1 MTYRMMISVV
11 SILIAPVALSLT
23 YGLEQYW
30 VGSVAALGLG
40 LWGLYAWKKVQS
52 AWIADL
58 FFAGVVLLVTIGGFL
73 GLMTY
78 LLLLALLCALGA
90 WDLIRFQRRIEHSPF
105 SEGILKI
112 EKRHLTL
119 LGLVLLGGGI
129 FAGVMLTARMQISFG
144 ITLVLGVILIISL
157 GGILRLL
164 RN

>member
-1 MTYRMMISVV
+1 
-11 SILIAPVALSLT
+11 
-23 YGLEQYW
+23 
-30 VGSVAALGLG
+30 
-40 LWGLYAWKKVQS
+40 
-52 AWIADL
+52 
-58 FFAGVVLLVTIGGFL
+58 
-73 GLMTY
+73 MTY

>member
-23 YGLEQYW
+23 FGLEQYW
-30 VGSVAALGLG
+30 VGSVAAVGLG
-40 LWGLYAWKKVQS
+40 LWGLYGWKKVKS
-52 AWIADL
+52 AWSADL
-58 FFAGVVLLVTIGGFL
+58 FFGGVVLLVTIGGLL

-78 LLLLALLCALGA
+78 LLLLALLFALGA

-129 FAGVMLTARMQISFG
+129 LAVVMLTARMQISFS
-144 ITLVLGVILIISL
+144 IMLVLGVILIISL
-157 GGILRLL
+157 GQIIRML

>member
-1 MTYRMMISVV
+1 MTYRVLILVV
-11 SILIAPVALSLT
+11 SILIAPVALSLA

-40 LWGLYAWKKVQS
+40 LWGWYGLKKVQS
-52 AWIADL
+52 AWNADL
-58 FFAGVVLLVTIGGFL
+58 FLAGVVLLVTIGGLL

-78 LLLLALLCALGA
+78 LLFPALLGALGA

-105 SEGILKI
+105 SESILKI

-119 LGLVLLGGGI
+119 LGFALLGGGI
-129 FAGVMLTARMQISFG
+129 FAGGMLTARMQISFS

-157 GGILRLL
+157 GEIIRLL
-164 RN
+164 RD

>member
-1 MTYRMMISVV
+1 MTYRMWMSVV
-11 SILIAPVALSLT
+11 SILIAPVVLMLV

-30 VGSVAALGLG
+30 IGAAAALGLG
-40 LWGLYAWKKVQS
+40 SWGLYGWKKVQS
-52 AWIADL
+52 AWSADM
-58 FFAGVVLLVTIGGFL
+58 FFGGVVLLVTIGGLL

-78 LLLLALLCALGA
+78 LLLLALLSALGA

-105 SEGILKI
+105 CESILKI

-119 LGLVLLGGGI
+119 LGIALLVGGI
-129 FAGVMLTARMQISFG
+129 FAGGLLTARMQISFG

-157 GGILRLL
+157 GQIIRML